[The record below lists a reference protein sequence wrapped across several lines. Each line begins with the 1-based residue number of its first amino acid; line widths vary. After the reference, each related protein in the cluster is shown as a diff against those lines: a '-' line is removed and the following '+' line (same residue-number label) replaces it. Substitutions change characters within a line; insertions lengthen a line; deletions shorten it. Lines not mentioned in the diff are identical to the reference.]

1 VKRRDEIVVGAT
13 VFAALAAIVLGAL
26 WLSET
31 QLGKGGETYT
41 ARFRTM
47 GGLGVG
53 DPVVLRGV
61 RVGRVA
67 QIRLGERNWVEAE
80 VEVYRGVVTP
90 PRPAIIAASASLF
103 GEWQAGIINLD
114 QVPDD
119 PNVRRE
125 LAEAQAEGDEL
136 WPGATLPDIGQLT
149 AQANRIATDIAGVS
163 SRVQEAFDSAAVGR
177 LRQAIVDFE
186 RIADQIAGFTE
197 QQTNLLSG
205 VGQRLEEGSGLLT
218 SAAQSLQSSL
228 ARVDSATN
236 RGELARILEN
246 TQLASEQFALAS
258 RGVQEM
264 VGAAR
269 DNQQSL
275 VRMIV
280 AADSVMT
287 RVQNREG
294 TLGLLV
300 GDSTLYRETTLAV
313 QQLRSLLADI
323 QANPRKYFRFSV
335 FYVIGFGMKSG
346 FLASCSVPRAAF
358 SVRRIAHGRTLHA
371 ARYTLHGR

>member
-1 VKRRDEIVVGAT
+1 VKRRDEVVVGVT
-13 VFAALAAIVLGAL
+13 VFAALAVIVLGAL
-26 WLSET
+26 WLSEAE
-31 QLGKGGETYT
+31 LGRGGETYT

-80 VEVYRGVVTP
+80 VEVYRGVVPP
-90 PRPAIIAASASLF
+90 PRPAIIAAPASLF
-103 GEWQAGIINLD
+103 GEWQAGIISLD

-125 LAEAQAEGDEL
+125 LAEAQAEGGDL
-136 WPGATLPDIGQLT
+136 WPGTTLPDIGQLT
-149 AQANRIATDIAGVS
+149 AQANRIATDIASVS
-163 SRVQEAFDSAAVGR
+163 SRVQEAFDSAAVDR
-177 LRQAIVDFE
+177 LRQAMRDFE
-186 RIADQIAGFTE
+186 RIADQIARFTE
-197 QQTNLLSG
+197 QQTGMLSG
-205 VGQRLEEGSGLLT
+205 VGARLEEGSGLLT

-246 TQLASEQFALAS
+246 TQLASEHVAMAS
-258 RGVQEM
+258 RSVQELA
-264 VGAAR
+264 GAAR
-269 DNQQSL
+269 DNQESL

-287 RVQNREG
+287 RIQNRQG

-300 GDSTLYRETTLAV
+300 GDSALYLETTLAV

-335 FYVIGFGMKSG
+335 F
-346 FLASCSVPRAAF
+346 
-358 SVRRIAHGRTLHA
+358 
-371 ARYTLHGR
+371 

>member
-1 VKRRDEIVVGAT
+1 MKRRDEIVVGAT
-13 VFAALAAIVLGAL
+13 VFAALALIVFGAI
-26 WLSET
+26 WLSEAE
-31 QLGKGGETYT
+31 LGKGGETYV
-41 ARFRTM
+41 ARFRTV

-67 QIRLGERNWVEAE
+67 EIRLGERNWVEAE
-80 VEVYRGVVTP
+80 LEVYRGVVVP
-90 PRPAIIAASASLF
+90 PRPAIVAASASLF
-103 GEWQAGIINLD
+103 GEWQAGIISLD
-114 QVPDD
+114 QVPED

-125 LAEAQAEGDEL
+125 LAEATAEGDGL

-149 AQANRIATDIAGVS
+149 AQANRIATDIASVS

-177 LRQAIVDFE
+177 LRQAIRDFE

-197 QQTNLLSG
+197 QQTNLLGG

-218 SAAQSLQSSL
+218 RAAQSLQSSL

-236 RGELARILEN
+236 RGELTRILEN
-246 TQLASEQFALAS
+246 TQLASEQMAMAS
-258 RGVQEM
+258 RSIQELA
-264 VGAAR
+264 GAAR
-269 DNQQSL
+269 ENQESL

-287 RVQNREG
+287 RVQNRQG
-294 TLGLLV
+294 TVGLLV
-300 GDSTLYRETTLAV
+300 GDSTLYVEATLAV
-313 QQLRSLLADI
+313 QQLRSLLTDI

-335 FYVIGFGMKSG
+335 F
-346 FLASCSVPRAAF
+346 
-358 SVRRIAHGRTLHA
+358 
-371 ARYTLHGR
+371 

>member
-13 VFAALAAIVLGAL
+13 VFAALALIVFGAI
-26 WLSET
+26 WLSEAE
-31 QLGKGGETYT
+31 LGRGGETHA
-41 ARFRTM
+41 ARFRTV

-67 QIRLGERNWVEAE
+67 SIRLGERNWVEAE
-80 VEVYRGVVTP
+80 LEVYRGVVIP

-103 GEWQAGIINLD
+103 GEWQAGIISLD

-125 LAEAQAEGDEL
+125 LAEAQAEGTDL

-149 AQANRIATDIAGVS
+149 AQANRIATDIASVS

-177 LRQAIVDFE
+177 LRQAIRDFE
-186 RIADQIAGFTE
+186 RIADRLAAFTE
-197 QQTNLLSG
+197 QQTSLLGG

-218 SAAQSLQSSL
+218 SAAQSLQNSL

-236 RGELARILEN
+236 RGELTRILEN
-246 TQLASEQFALAS
+246 TQTASEHVAAAS
-258 RGVQEM
+258 QSLQEVM
-264 VGAAR
+264 GAAR
-269 DNQQSL
+269 ENRESL
-275 VRMIV
+275 IRMLV
-280 AADSVMT
+280 AADSVMS
-287 RVQNREG
+287 RVQHRQG

-335 FYVIGFGMKSG
+335 F
-346 FLASCSVPRAAF
+346 
-358 SVRRIAHGRTLHA
+358 
-371 ARYTLHGR
+371 

>member
-80 VEVYRGVVTP
+80 VEVYRGVVIP

-163 SRVQEAFDSAAVGR
+163 SRVQEAFDSAAVSR

-335 FYVIGFGMKSG
+335 F
-346 FLASCSVPRAAF
+346 
-358 SVRRIAHGRTLHA
+358 
-371 ARYTLHGR
+371 

>member
-80 VEVYRGVVTP
+80 VEVYRGVVIP

-177 LRQAIVDFE
+177 LRQAIRDFE

-335 FYVIGFGMKSG
+335 F
-346 FLASCSVPRAAF
+346 
-358 SVRRIAHGRTLHA
+358 
-371 ARYTLHGR
+371 